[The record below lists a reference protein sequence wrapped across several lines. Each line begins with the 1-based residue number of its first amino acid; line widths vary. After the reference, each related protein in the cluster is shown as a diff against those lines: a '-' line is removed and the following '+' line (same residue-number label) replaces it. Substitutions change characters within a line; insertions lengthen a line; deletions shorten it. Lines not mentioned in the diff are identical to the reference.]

1 MLFMATLK
9 EDYLYMKRNLILDY
23 FVFLSQCFVSHLR
36 TNMSMAGTNSFQK
49 IYQFDLVFDTS
60 ADSIALQL

>member
-1 MLFMATLK
+1 MAALN
-9 EDYLYMKRNLILDY
+9 EDYLYMKYNLILYY
-23 FVFLSQCFVSHLR
+23 FVFLSQCFVSHLF
-36 TNMSMAGTNSFQK
+36 TNMSVAGMSSSQK